1 MTKEWEQALKDM
13 PCVSK
18 EEMQKC
24 KEIVKKYTPQSCEE
38 VSNLEEICEELAAE
52 NDMLRE
58 REKAILDYLK
68 ENADDFPD
76 YHEAIE
82 FIVGLRK
89 GEQT

>member
-1 MTKEWEQALKDM
+1 MTNKDAKLWFEGVYLSIKGKGYEDENEEAYEKAISALEKVD
-13 PCVSK
+13 
-18 EEMQKC
+18 
-24 KEIVKKYTPQSCEE
+24 T
-38 VSNLEEICEELAAE
+38 LEEISEELAAE

-82 FIVGLRK
+82 FIVGLRNV
-89 GEQT
+89 